1 MPLKSKLSMQIEKRK
16 MIGVVG
22 GMGPYSGL
30 DLIKKIFDLT
40 KADQDQDHVP
50 LSMISVPHKI
60 EDRTK
65 FLEGATDINPGIE
78 ISRIVNQLSQQG
90 ASFIGMPCNTA
101 HSPAIIKEVY
111 NTMPKGVTF
120 INMIV
125 EVIKF
130 IQDKYQG
137 VDRVGVLATAV
148 TIKANVYNDQLIKN
162 NLIPIILAKEEQ
174 KELIDE
180 SIYNKDFGI
189 KSKSDPVH
197 KNALKNIELAIESLI
212 EKKAEIIILGCTEL
226 PLAINSPS
234 YKSVPLI
241 DSTMVLAKSLL
252 MHLNQKV
259 LKKTINKKW

>member
-1 MPLKSKLSMQIEKRK
+1 MPLKSKQYMQFEKRK

-22 GMGPYSGL
+22 GMGPYAGL
-30 DLIKKIFDLT
+30 DLVKKVLDLT
-40 KADQDQDHVP
+40 KADHDQDHVP
-50 LSMISVPHKI
+50 LAMISVPHKI

-78 ISRIVNQLSQQG
+78 ISRIVNQLSKQG

-111 NTMPKGVTF
+111 NAMPKGVTF

-130 IQDKYQG
+130 IQDKYNS
-137 VDRVGVLATAV
+137 VDRVGVLATAG

-162 NLIPIILAKEEQ
+162 NLKPIILAKKKQ

-197 KNALKNIELAIESLI
+197 KNAVTNIELAIESLI
-212 EKKAEIIILGCTEL
+212 EKKAKVIILGCTEL

-252 MHLNQKV
+252 IHSNQKV
-259 LKKTINKKW
+259 LKKL